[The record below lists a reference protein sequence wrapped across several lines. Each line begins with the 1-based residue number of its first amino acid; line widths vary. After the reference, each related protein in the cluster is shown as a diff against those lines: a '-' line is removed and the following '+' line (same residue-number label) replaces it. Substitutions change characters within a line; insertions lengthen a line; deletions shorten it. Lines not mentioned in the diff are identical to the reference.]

1 MESTSVKTNEP
12 ALFSILLGCKPK
24 GRNVEQHD
32 VFFGVANQL
41 DDLSDTIK
49 EFWYKT
55 IIDELGEAVKKVSPD
70 VDVSSLNKE
79 LLKSLSRRDK
89 VHIDA
94 WSKIQYVDGYK
105 VKVQPKSAPGPE
117 SGQKLYFINLG
128 GYKENEFEEFHK
140 KLFVVATAVS
150 DALGKIMNHDFMKE
164 YSPENLGLAGS
175 AHLDDQYKIDFEADD
190 IVCVSEAIGDD
201 YTLVLEK
208 ADAAQANELTVGY
221 THINYPDSN

>member
-1 MESTSVKTNEP
+1 MDNAIANPGEL
-12 ALFSILLGCKPK
+12 ALFTILLGCKPK

-32 VFFGVANQL
+32 VFFGVAKKL
-41 DDLSDTIK
+41 DDLSDNIK

-55 IIDELGEAVKKVSPD
+55 LLDELGGAAKKQAP
-70 VDVSSLNKE
+70 E
-79 LLKSLSRRDK
+79 LDEDKLKHDLLTSLSKRDK

-94 WSKIQYVDGYK
+94 WTKVDYADGYK
-105 VKVQPKSAPGPE
+105 VNIKPKSGAVAK

-128 GYKENEFEEFHK
+128 GYKENEFEEYHK

-150 DALGKIMNHDFMKE
+150 EAIQKILNDDFMKA

-201 YTLVLEK
+201 YVLTLEK
-208 ADAAQANELTVGY
+208 VESNPDNEMVVGY
-221 THINYPDSN
+221 THINYPE